1 MKASIVH
8 RGGRIRERGNSNTI
22 GFNACIGQ
30 SLSNGRIRYLN
41 EEQAHV
47 LRVVNGLRD
56 AEQHYHV
63 TISEEQLY
71 IHIQSG
77 VTLFREI
84 LMDVFGKE
92 LADYLPNRV
101 LPISTSP
108 PVSIETLF
116 DSEVAEIIKLL
127 APNKRR
133 RVEAFARL
141 RALSILEK
149 SLTGDV
155 DQPTDGEIGELAEN
169 LLAGHPWGV
178 VFPGASIIEINAEG
192 SELSLS
198 LRISKKEGVAVRVV
212 PEDTPGVPIVLK
224 RVNELD
230 YYCLGA
236 KQVAQEVGLTLP
248 KTVAVIH
255 YLDLASDSE
264 YYREFTLGRIPLKR
278 YSRKSIDRIKAILEE
293 TSLDEIWANRPDSMK
308 GSRQR
313 RVATDD
319 DNHGL

>member
-1 MKASIVH
+1 MKAAILH
-8 RGGRIRERGNSNTI
+8 RGGRIRDKIDSNTI

-30 SLSNGRIRYLN
+30 SLSNGKIKYLN

-63 TISEEQLY
+63 TVSEEQLY
-71 IHIQSG
+71 VHIQSG
-77 VTLFREI
+77 VTLFREV
-84 LMDVFGKE
+84 LKDVFSKE
-92 LADYLPNRV
+92 LTDYLPNRV
-101 LPISTSP
+101 LPVSTSP

-116 DSEVAEIIKLL
+116 DSEVAEITKLL
-127 APNKRR
+127 APNRR
-133 RVEAFARL
+133 QRVEAFARL

-155 DQPTDGEIGELAEN
+155 NQPTNDEMGETARE
-169 LLAGHPWGV
+169 LLAGEPWSA
-178 VFPGASIIEINAEG
+178 VFPGVATIEINAEG

-198 LRISKKEGVAVRVV
+198 LRISKKEGTPVRVV
-212 PEDTPGVPIVLK
+212 PEGTPSAPVVLK

-236 KQVAQEVGLTLP
+236 KQIAHEVELTLP

-255 YLDLASDSE
+255 HLGLANDSE
-264 YYREFTLGRIPLKR
+264 YYREFALGKVPLKR
-278 YSRKSIDRIKAILEE
+278 YSRKTIDRIKASIKEE
-293 TSLDEIWANRPDSMK
+293 SLDEIWANRPDSMK
-308 GSRQR
+308 GSRQKS
-313 RVATDD
+313 APTT
-319 DNHGL
+319 NHNSIQ